1 MPRSEYFPSLF
12 FSNPILSS
20 YIENLNAVWMDRLIG
35 ESRVSR
41 FSTAD
46 LNLDWKE
53 YYTLDTVSKTTRL

>member
-1 MPRSEYFPSLF
+1 
-12 FSNPILSS
+12 
-20 YIENLNAVWMDRLIG
+20 MDRLIG